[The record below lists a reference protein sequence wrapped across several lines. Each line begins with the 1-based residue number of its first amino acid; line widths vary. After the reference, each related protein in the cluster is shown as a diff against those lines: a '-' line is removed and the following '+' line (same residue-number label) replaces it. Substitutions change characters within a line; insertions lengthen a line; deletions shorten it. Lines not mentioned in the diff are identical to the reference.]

1 VSKFLV
7 APWRRL
13 VVLGVAVVTGCVR
26 AVILAQ
32 SPPAP
37 DQALAFVAVSIRPN
51 TSGVPQ
57 MIIQTPPSGLVTGTN
72 VTVLM
77 LIRYAYGMPDFRV
90 VGAPAWAS
98 STHFDVTARGPAQAS
113 ADTTRAMVRALLAD
127 RFAARVQPGT
137 REMEMDVLTR
147 AGRDLGPQLRVSERP
162 CAAAAAEA
170 PGGERCGVRPAFGR
184 ITGRDVSIGE
194 VAGGIGFMSRR
205 HVVDETGLTGR
216 YDVTLTYTPD
226 AVVLNPS
233 VRAEFPSVDPD
244 GPSLATALR
253 EQLGLRLQQ
262 RRGPVDVLVVE
273 RVEMPAPD

>member
-1 VSKFLV
+1 V
-7 APWRRL
+7 APWHRF
-13 VVLGVAVVTGCVR
+13 VVLGVVVAGCAR
-26 AVILAQ
+26 AVIAAQ
-32 SPPAP
+32 SPPVS
-37 DQALAFVAVSIRPN
+37 DQVLAFEAVSIRPN

-57 MIIQTPPSGLVTGTN
+57 MIISAPPSGLVTGSN

-77 LIRYAYGMPDFRV
+77 LIRYAYGIPDFRV

-98 STHFDVTARGPAQAS
+98 SMHFDVTARGPAQAS
-113 ADTTRAMVRALLAD
+113 ADTTRAMVRTLLAD

-147 AGRDLGPQLRVSERP
+147 AGRGLGPQLRVSQRP
-162 CAAAAAEA
+162 CDAAAAEP

-233 VRAEFPSVDPD
+233 VRVEFPSIDPD

-273 RVEMPAPD
+273 QVEMPAPD

>member
-1 VSKFLV
+1 MSKTFV
-7 APWRRL
+7 TPWRRL
-13 VVLGVAVVTGCVR
+13 VVLGVAVVASCAQTWV
-26 AVILAQ
+26 LAQ
-32 SPPAP
+32 SLPAAVPPAT
-37 DQALAFVAVSIRPN
+37 FEAVSIKPN
-51 TSGVPQ
+51 VSGAAQ
-57 MIIQTPPSGLVTGTN
+57 MVIRTPPSGLVTGTN

-162 CAAAAAEA
+162 CAAGAAEA

-226 AVVLNPS
+226 AVVLDPAT
-233 VRAEFPSVDPD
+233 RAEFPAIDPD
-244 GPSLATALR
+244 GPSLCTALR
-253 EQLGLRLQQ
+253 EQLGLRLQS
-262 RRGPVDVLVVE
+262 RRGPVDVLLVE
-273 RVEMPAPD
+273 QVQPTSPD